1 VSGPAGSTASARPT
15 ASLER
20 RLGPLDAAAIVVS
33 NVIGTGIF
41 FVPILVAGLVPTG
54 FGMLGLW
61 LLGGLLAFA
70 GAMAYAELAALRPHA
85 GGEYVYLR
93 DAYGPVVAFLT
104 GWTSFVAGFSGAIA
118 AGAVGLA
125 DYIGRFFP
133 EAANRVPLF
142 TVPIPF
148 APLVVTPQ
156 AIVAIT
162 AIIGLSLVHVSGLGP
177 GRVVHNVLATLKVLA
192 LVVFVAL
199 GLSIGTGSFGH
210 LTAAHSVPAPATGW
224 LVAMIPIMFSYSG
237 WNAAAYVAEEIRDP
251 GRNVPIAL
259 ALGTG
264 AVVLLYL
271 LLNTLYLYALPPAEL
286 GSLLSQGKGLTDVV
300 AQRLFGGVAG
310 TMLALLTTASI
321 AASISA
327 MVLAGPRVYYAMA
340 RDGVFPHAVARV
352 HTRFRTPAIAIATQA
367 VWSSILVLSGTLAG
381 LVNYTGFAVMLFA
394 GIAVL
399 SVFVLR
405 RRQSAAERPFNA
417 WGYPWAPAIFVA
429 ASLFMVAY
437 NLYTNQFGERYGLAI
452 IFAGLPLYYLFARGT
467 TKTEQKPLP
476 DAVES

>member
-1 VSGPAGSTASARPT
+1 VSAPAGAPPVG
-15 ASLER
+15 LER

-41 FVPILVAGLVPTG
+41 FVPILVAGMVPTATG
-54 FGMLGLW
+54 ILGVW

-70 GAMAYAELAALRPHA
+70 GAMAYAELAALRPRA

-93 DAYGPVVAFLT
+93 DAYGPLIAFLT

-118 AGAVGLA
+118 ASSIGLS
-125 DYIGRFFP
+125 DYIGRFLP
-133 EAANRVPLF
+133 AAADRTPLL
-142 TVPIPF
+142 TIPIPF
-148 APLVVTPQ
+148 APLIVTPQ

-162 AIIGLSLVHVSGLGP
+162 AIVGLSLIHISGLGP
-177 GRVVHNVLATLKVLA
+177 GRLVHNILATVKVLA
-192 LVVFVAL
+192 LVAFVAL
-199 GLSIGTGSFGH
+199 GLSIGTGSFGNLSASH
-210 LTAAHSVPAPATGW
+210 VVPAPATGW
-224 LVAMIPIMFSYSG
+224 LLALIPIMFSYSG
-237 WNAAAYVAEEIRDP
+237 WNAAAYVAEEIRNP

-259 ALGTG
+259 AVGTG
-264 AVVLLYL
+264 AVVVIYL
-271 LLNTLYLYALPPAEL
+271 GLNILYLYALPPAEL
-286 GSLLSQGKGLTDVV
+286 ASPGSQGLTDVV

-310 TMLALLTTASI
+310 PILALFTIVSI

-340 RDGVFPHAVARV
+340 RDGVFPGVVSRV

-394 GIAVL
+394 GVAVM

-405 RRQSAAERPFNA
+405 WREPSAPRPFSA
-417 WGYPWAPAIFVA
+417 WGYPVAPAVFVL
-429 ASLFMVAY
+429 ASLVMVGY
-437 NLYTNQFGERYGLAI
+437 NLYTNNFGERYGLAI
-452 IFAGLPLYYLFARGT
+452 IALGIPIYWLFARRGS
-467 TKTEQKPLP
+467 K
-476 DAVES
+476 